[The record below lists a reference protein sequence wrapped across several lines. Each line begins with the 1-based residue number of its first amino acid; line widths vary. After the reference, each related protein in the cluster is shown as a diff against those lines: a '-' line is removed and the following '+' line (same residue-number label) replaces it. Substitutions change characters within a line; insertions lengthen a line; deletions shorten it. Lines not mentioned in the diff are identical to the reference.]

1 MTEPFV
7 RVGVAVVVRRG
18 GRLLM
23 GLRRGS
29 HGAGTW
35 SVPGGSLQPGETV
48 AQCAARELV
57 EETGMVAELSDID
70 LLCCTNRVYAA
81 DSGQHFTT
89 VYVLARVWPEEEPR
103 VMEPDKC
110 ERWEW
115 RDREDLRW
123 RPLFEPFAN
132 ILRERGTY
140 AIWGPR

>member
-7 RVGVAVVVRRG
+7 RVGVAVVVRRN

-23 GLRRGS
+23 GLRKGS

-35 SVPGGSLQPGETV
+35 SVPGGSLQPGETI
-48 AQCAARELV
+48 AECAARELI
-57 EETGMVAELSDID
+57 EETGMVAEPNDIE
-70 LLCCTNRVYAA
+70 LLGCTNRVYAA
-81 DSGQHFTT
+81 ENGQHFTT
-89 VYVLARVWPEEEPR
+89 VYVLAMVWPEEEPR

-115 RDREDLRW
+115 RDRDDVPGR
-123 RPLFEPFAN
+123 LFEPLAN

>member
-1 MTEPFV
+1 MTESFV
-7 RVGVAVVVRRG
+7 RVGVAVVVRRN

-57 EETGMVAELSDID
+57 EETGMVAEPNDIEP
-70 LLCCTNRVYAA
+70 LGCTNRVYAA
-81 DSGQHFTT
+81 ENGQHFTT
-89 VYVLARVWPEEEPR
+89 VYVLALVGPEEEPR

-115 RDREDLRW
+115 RDREDIQGQ
-123 RPLFEPFAN
+123 LFEPLAN
-132 ILRERGTY
+132 ILRELGTY